1 MKKHIPNFL
10 TCCNLFT
17 GCIAMVMALRNH
29 LEFASILI
37 FVAAFFDFLDGFSAR
52 LLKVKSAIGVDMDS
66 LADVFSFGGAPAM
79 ILLVW
84 AEQCMEN
91 LPPEIQTL
99 WFIPLL
105 AYLVFIIPA
114 FSAVRLAKFN
124 HDERQTNSFRGLPTP
139 ANALF
144 LGFLHFSSETIPFL
158 TNFWV
163 IIALAFIFSMLLI
176 TDIPMFSL
184 KMTNFKWKDNI
195 LRYIFLFI
203 SLILVIIF
211 RLGAFPVIILFYI
224 LISFVHNIYSKGKV

>member
-29 LEFASILI
+29 LEFASTLIL
-37 FVAAFFDFLDGFSAR
+37 VSVLFDFLDGFSAR
-52 LLKVKSAIGVDMDS
+52 MLNVKSAIGMDMDS

-79 ILLVW
+79 ILFVW
-84 AEQCMEN
+84 AEQCMES
-91 LPPEIQTL
+91 LSPAMKEL
-99 WFIPLL
+99 WITPLL
-105 AYLVFIIPA
+105 PYLVFIIPA
-114 FSAVRLAKFN
+114 FSALRLAKFN
-124 HDERQTNSFRGLPTP
+124 HDERQVNSFRGLPTP

-158 TNFWV
+158 ANFWI
-163 IIALAFIFSMLLI
+163 IIALIFIFSLLLI

-184 KMTNFKWKDNI
+184 KMANFKWKDN
-195 LRYIFLFI
+195 LFRYIFL
-203 SLILVIIF
+203 LIALLLIIIF

-224 LISFVHNIYSKGKV
+224 LTSFVYNVIVKV